1 MFFSYSSSSIT
12 LIDIVLLEQR
22 RRNRDS
28 RVRGEKGGG
37 ETGSRTGEGE
47 GGRGGGWK
55 EQEKGAVDRKQ
66 WFWWHSLEGQHSQ
79 KQRAGANGPSL
90 PQDGHG
96 PQSTGSLQVPSSLA
110 RPEVKAGH
118 DTAWTNLPQRCLG
131 KTCPFPKTCGIQ
143 QPLDSLHT
151 LCRHQHREPAQTKP
165 LKARHTAQAWAWKRL
180 CLPRLSS
187 P

>member
-1 MFFSYSSSSIT
+1 M
-12 LIDIVLLEQR
+12 
-22 RRNRDS
+22 
-28 RVRGEKGGG
+28 
-37 ETGSRTGEGE
+37 
-47 GGRGGGWK
+47 
-55 EQEKGAVDRKQ
+55 DRKQ

-131 KTCPFPKTCGIQ
+131 KTCPFPKTCGI
-143 QPLDSLHT
+143 
-151 LCRHQHREPAQTKP
+151 
-165 LKARHTAQAWAWKRL
+165 
-180 CLPRLSS
+180 
-187 P
+187 